1 MGVLKLFL
9 KDPRIIFIIKYKAS
23 NLNLLLLQLT
33 MSASNP
39 LVRILETNRLVGLN
53 FKDWLRNFKIVLSYE
68 KLSYVLDQEPPVL
81 PDHPN
86 ARQTT
91 AYEKWMEDDNK
102 VKCYMLASMS
112 NELQSQ
118 HEDMPTAKSIL
129 IHLQELYG
137 EQSQIACFEVSKRLF
152 NNKMHEGQSM
162 HDHCLTMIK
171 DIE

>member
-1 MGVLKLFL
+1 M
-9 KDPRIIFIIKYKAS
+9 
-23 NLNLLLLQLT
+23 NLLLLQLT

-39 LVRILETNRLVGLN
+39 LVHILETNRLVGLN
-53 FKDWLRNFKIVLSYE
+53 FKDWLRNIKIILSSE
-68 KLSYVLDQEPPVL
+68 KLGYVLDQEPPVL

-86 ARQTT
+86 ACQMI

-118 HEDMPTAKSIL
+118 HEDMPTTKSIL

-137 EQSQIACFEVSKRLF
+137 EQSRIACFEVSKRLF

-162 HDHCLTMIK
+162 HDYCLTMIK
-171 DIE
+171 DIEQLEKLGIHIHKELQVDLIL